1 MTDERTPEDADT
13 TRPLSSEEMI
23 REAREDVYDDDPL
36 EGVVTPARDF
46 ADGAVDDG
54 TEAGPVAGQPVG
66 GGVDPTADP
75 ELPGEFDTSPG
86 AAAAGG
92 LGGDRSR
99 TEPEPLWV
107 SDPLQPTEPVPLTA
121 DPEAPPRKSP
131 WAAILRAVVL
141 VAIVVVGWS
150 FVRNLLES
158 GTDVQSLEPGD
169 CFLEFEGTE
178 VSSVEVVDCA
188 EPHQFEVFANV
199 VLPDGPY
206 PGATEVDQAGYDA
219 CLDDFQP
226 YVGIDYESSVWF
238 VTTLVPLEDSWP
250 EDRTVNCLLVQPT
263 GEDSLPATVTGSARG
278 TGA

>member
-1 MTDERTPEDADT
+1 MTAGSDPCPVRLRGNGPRWARST
-13 TRPLSSEEMI
+13 T
-23 REAREDVYDDDPL
+23 
-36 EGVVTPARDF
+36 GPA
-46 ADGAVDDG
+46 
-54 TEAGPVAGQPVG
+54 P
-66 GGVDPTADP
+66 
-75 ELPGEFDTSPG
+75 SPN
-86 AAAAGG
+86 
-92 LGGDRSR
+92 RS
-99 TEPEPLWV
+99 WV
-107 SDPLQPTEPVPLTA
+107 SDPLRPTEPVPLTA

-131 WAAILRAVVL
+131 WGAILRAVVL

-169 CFLEFEGTE
+169 CFLDFDGTE
-178 VSSVEVVDCA
+178 VSSVEVVDCG

-206 PGATEVDQAGYDA
+206 PGATEVDQVGYDA
-219 CLDDFQP
+219 CIDEFQP
-226 YVGIDYESSVWF
+226 YVGIDYESSVWY

-263 GEDSLPATVTGSARG
+263 GDDSVPATVTGSARG

>member
-13 TRPLSSEEMI
+13 TRPSSSEEMI

-36 EGVVTPARDF
+36 EGVVAPARDF
-46 ADGAVDDG
+46 EDGAAG
-54 TEAGPVAGQPVG
+54 PGPVAGQAG
-66 GGVDPTADP
+66 GGIDPTADR
-75 ELPGEFDTSPG
+75 EVPG
-86 AAAAGG
+86 AFDASPAGAVAAGS
-92 LGGDRSR
+92 LGDDRAR
-99 TEPEPLWV
+99 TDPEPLWV
-107 SDPLQPTEPVPLTA
+107 SDPLQPTEPVPLTT
-121 DPEAPPRKSP
+121 DPEAPPKKSP
-131 WAAILRAVVL
+131 WGAILRAVVL

-150 FVRNLLES
+150 FVRNLLEG

-169 CFLEFEGTE
+169 CFLDFAGTE

-206 PGATEVDQAGYDA
+206 PGATEVDQGGYDA
-219 CLDDFQP
+219 CLEEFQP

-238 VTTLVPLEDSWP
+238 VTTLLPLEDSWP

-263 GEDSLPATVTGSARG
+263 GEDSAPATVTGSARG